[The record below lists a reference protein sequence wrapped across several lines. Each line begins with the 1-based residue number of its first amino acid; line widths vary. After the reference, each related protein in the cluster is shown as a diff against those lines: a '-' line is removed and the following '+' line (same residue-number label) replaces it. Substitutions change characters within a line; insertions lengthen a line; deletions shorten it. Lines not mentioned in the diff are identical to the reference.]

1 MQVGGA
7 ERLVLEELAY
17 LKNDP
22 RFSFELHLVFEKGS
36 FFEII
41 EELPLP
47 VHVWAAPHKS
57 IRMLKTYWNIMC
69 HLRSGGYN
77 ILHCHL
83 LNSIGPLLG
92 KLAGVKVVTT
102 VHSDAKFS
110 LFEQFV
116 MGMSDLALGCGKQ
129 VMRNIQ
135 SFIPTIKTRQ
145 LNNSIRAPQGIQ
157 VSRRLLCEKYSIDP
171 DAAIVLTL
179 GRLIRVKGYDVLIDA
194 FRFVLQQVPN
204 AILLIAGDGPER
216 EDLVERIG
224 SYRLRDKIKLL
235 GMIREVNELYEVCN
249 VYVNSSRLEG
259 LPMTIIEAMAHG
271 KSVVATSVG
280 GNPEMVLDGV
290 TGMLVPPDNSE
301 KLSNAIVRM
310 LKNNDFREKANK
322 AAYDLF
328 LHKYSIDRHCEVL
341 ADYYRQVLQGMP
353 LPRGGKG

>member
-1 MQVGGA
+1 MHVGGA

-41 EELPLP
+41 EELRIP
-47 VHVWAAPHKS
+47 VHVWGAPHKS
-57 IRMLKTYWNIMC
+57 IRMLWTYWNIMC

-83 LNSIGPLLG
+83 LNSIGPLIG
-92 KLAGVKVVTT
+92 KFAGVKVVTT

-110 LFEQFV
+110 LVEQYV

-145 LNNSIRAPQGIQ
+145 LNNSIRAPQGFK

-204 AILLIAGDGPER
+204 AVLLIAGDGPER

-224 SYRLRDKIKLL
+224 SYRLQDKIKLL
-235 GMIREVNELYEVCN
+235 GMIREVYELYEICN

-280 GNPEMVLDGV
+280 GNSEMVLDGV
-290 TGMLVPPDNSE
+290 TGMLVPPDNPE
-301 KLSNAIVRM
+301 ELSNAIARI
-310 LKNNDFREKANK
+310 LKDDNFREKANE
-322 AAYDLF
+322 AAFELF
-328 LHKYSIDRHCEVL
+328 MHEYSIDKHCKALAEYYSEVF
-341 ADYYRQVLQGMP
+341 QGKTLQ
-353 LPRGGKG
+353 